1 MDLETVRKQAVEKA
15 QMQDLGLVYDE
26 TQDGYVDATSLKGP
40 PVDEYVDEFGGRD
53 AIKAFDALTFEERIS
68 PGDGE
73 EQLTEEDKKMLA
85 DLDKRLDELKNVSV
99 LSRTMYS
106 CFHPASYIV
115 HRTLYIV
122 HRTSYI
128 VHRTSYIVN
137 LIQPPL
143 RT

>member
-106 CFHPASYIV
+106 CFVTLHRTSYIV
-115 HRTLYIV
+115 HC
-122 HRTSYI
+122 TSYI